1 MATEISFCPL
11 SLKDIQKATQ
21 ELIQYKNNLNEKID
35 LFVKKLAEK
44 GVEMAKDKVSIYQ
57 AIDTGELLDSITLK
71 EGDIV
76 KNGAC
81 YYIYTDCEYA
91 SFVEFGTGVMGEGE
105 EGKSTYPYEMPE
117 GIDWDYASGPCVFTT
132 KDGRKGWYYPTKDG
146 GYRFTEGME
155 SRPFMTET
163 AIMLSMQ
170 VLEVAKEVFGGA
182 SDDLSD

>member
-1 MATEISFCPL
+1 MSKTVSFCIL
-11 SLKDIQKATQ
+11 SKKELDKAIESLKD
-21 ELIQYKNNLNEKID
+21 YKKELNEKID

-44 GVEMAKDKVSIYQ
+44 GVEIAKDNVSEHQ
-57 AIDTGELLDSITLK
+57 AIDTGKLLDSITLK
-71 EGDIV
+71 AGDVV
-76 KNGAC
+76 KNGSC

-91 SFVEFGTGVMGEGE
+91 SFVEFGTGVI
-105 EGKSTYPYEMPE
+105 GKDSNYPYEMPQ
-117 GIDWDYASGPCVFTT
+117 GVDWNYASGPHIFTT
-132 KDGRKGWYYPTKDG
+132 KDGRTGWYFPTED

-182 SDDLSD
+182 SA

>member
-1 MATEISFCPL
+1 MATKISFCPL

-21 ELIQYKNNLNEKID
+21 ELTKYKNDLNEKID
-35 LFVKKLAEK
+35 LFVKKLAQK
-44 GVEMAKDKVSIYQ
+44 GVEIAKDKVSIYQ
-57 AIDTGELLDSITLK
+57 AIDTGKLLDSITLK
-71 EGDIV
+71 EGDII

-91 SFVEFGTGVMGEGE
+91 SFVEFGTGVMGEG
-105 EGKSTYPYEMPE
+105 TYSHDMPE
-117 GIDWDYASGPCVFTT
+117 GVDWDYASGPCVFTT
-132 KDGRKGWYYPTKDG
+132 IDGRTGWYYPTKDG
-146 GYRFTEGME
+146 GYRFTQGQP